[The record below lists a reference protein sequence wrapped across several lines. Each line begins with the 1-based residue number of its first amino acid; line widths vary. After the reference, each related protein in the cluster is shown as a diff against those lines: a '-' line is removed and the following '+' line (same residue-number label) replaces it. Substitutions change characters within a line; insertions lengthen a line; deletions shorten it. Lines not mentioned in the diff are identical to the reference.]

1 MTTKLILTNEV
12 TGLGAAGD
20 VVDVKDGYARNFLMP
35 RGLATPWTKGG
46 QRQLDQI
53 RAARGKRA
61 IASIE
66 DARSLKASL
75 ESKPVVIAE
84 RAGQNGR
91 LFGAVSSKE
100 VAEGIKAIFD
110 KDIDRRTVEFVAPI
124 RALGEHKA
132 TVRLHEDIFANLVVQ
147 VIAAKGAA
155 AKA

>member
-1 MTTKLILTNEV
+1 MTSKLILTNEV
-12 TGLGAAGD
+12 SGLGAAGD
-20 VVDVKDGYARNFLMP
+20 VVEVKDGYARNYLMP

-61 IASIE
+61 IANVE
-66 DARSLKASL
+66 DAKSLKATL
-75 ESKPVVIAE
+75 ESKPLVIAE
-84 RAGQNGR
+84 RAGENGR

-100 VAEGIKAIFD
+100 IAAGVTAMFG
-110 KDIDRRTVEFVAPI
+110 KDIDRRTVEFPTPI

-147 VIAAKGAA
+147 VVAAKGAA
-155 AKA
+155 KA

>member
-1 MTTKLILTNEV
+1 MTSKLILTNEV

-20 VVDVKDGYARNFLMP
+20 VVDVKDGYARNFLLP

-61 IASIE
+61 IANIE
-66 DARSLKASL
+66 EAQSLKAAL

-100 VAEGIKAIFD
+100 VAEGVKAMFD
-110 KDIDRRTVEFVAPI
+110 KDIDRRTVEFPAPI

-132 TVRLHEDIFANLVVQ
+132 TVRLHDEIFANLVVQ
-147 VIAAKGAA
+147 VVAAKGSV
-155 AKA
+155 KA

>member
-20 VVDVKDGYARNFLMP
+20 IVDVKDGYARNFLLP

-66 DARSLKASL
+66 DAQALKSSL

-100 VAEGIKAIFD
+100 VAEGVKAVFD
-110 KDIDRRTVEFVAPI
+110 KDIDRRTVEFAAPI
-124 RALGEHKA
+124 RALGEHRA

-147 VIAAKGAA
+147 VVAAKGS

>member
-1 MTTKLILTNEV
+1 MTSKLILTNEV

-20 VVDVKDGYARNFLMP
+20 VVEVKDGYARNFLLP

-66 DARSLKASL
+66 EAQALKASL
-75 ESKPVVIAE
+75 ESKPLVLAE

-100 VAEGIKAIFD
+100 VAEAVKEMFD
-110 KDIDRRTVEFVAPI
+110 KDIDRRTVEFVTPI
-124 RALGEHKA
+124 RSLGEHKA
-132 TVRLHEDIFANLVVQ
+132 TVRLHDDIFANLVIQ
-147 VIAAKGAA
+147 VIAAKGAP